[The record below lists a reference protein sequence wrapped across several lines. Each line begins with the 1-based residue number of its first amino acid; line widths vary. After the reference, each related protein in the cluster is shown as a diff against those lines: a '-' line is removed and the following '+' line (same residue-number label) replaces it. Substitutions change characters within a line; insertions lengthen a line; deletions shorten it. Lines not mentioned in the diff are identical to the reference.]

1 MTDTAKTSYHHG
13 DLPAALLLSARTM
26 LERDGI
32 AALKLRA
39 VTRHAGVSATAAA
52 PHFGNL
58 TGLLSALAA
67 IGFTELADAM
77 APEQAAQPRDVA
89 LAYVRFA
96 IANPGLFTLMFRSD
110 AIDRQ
115 DERLRAASSR
125 AFACLSGLAQATH
138 TEDRAATMIGLWGKV
153 HGVAV
158 LAIDGMLAGIAATDD
173 PLEFGA
179 VLERA
184 FR

>member
-1 MTDTAKTSYHHG
+1 MIEPAKTPYHHG
-13 DLPAALLLSARTM
+13 DLPTALLFSARSM
-26 LERDGI
+26 LEQDGV

-39 VTRHAGVSATAAA
+39 ITRHAGVSATAAA

-67 IGFTELADAM
+67 IGFTELAEVM
-77 APEQAAQPRDVA
+77 APEHAVQPRDVA

-115 DERLRAASSR
+115 DPGLRAASGR
-125 AFACLSGLAQATH
+125 AFACLAGLAQATPGA
-138 TEDRAATMIGLWGKV
+138 DRAAMMVGLWGKV
-153 HGVAV
+153 HGVAT
-158 LAIDGMLAGIAATDD
+158 LAIDGMLSGLIPADSPQTIDAF
-173 PLEFGA
+173 LEQ
-179 VLERA
+179 V